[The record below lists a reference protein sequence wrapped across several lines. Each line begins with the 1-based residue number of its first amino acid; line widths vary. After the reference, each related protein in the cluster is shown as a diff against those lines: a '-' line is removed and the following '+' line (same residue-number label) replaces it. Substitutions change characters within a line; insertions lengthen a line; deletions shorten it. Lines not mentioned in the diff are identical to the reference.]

1 MADNEDVGSPA
12 PATGEPPIAA
22 TAPAAAASQIR
33 WRDRVWSF
41 RAMIAVALASL
52 VIGGIGG
59 GLVGGVLGFVVG
71 HHEGR
76 DELGPW
82 GPGMHGPGMHGPKW
96 KERGHGFGGGPGWK
110 WDDGGPQGPLTP
122 YGGPPAPTPTPAP
135 TPAPSSPGSTS

>member
-59 GLVGGVLGFVVG
+59 VLVGGALGFVVG
-71 HHEGR
+71 HHVDR
-76 DELGPW
+76 YDMGPGMR
-82 GPGMHGPGMHGPKW
+82 GPGMHGPGW
-96 KERGHGFGGGPGWK
+96 RGHDHGFGGGPGWR

-122 YGGPPAPTPTPAP
+122 YGGPTAPTP
-135 TPAPSSPGSTS
+135 TPAPSSPGSTG